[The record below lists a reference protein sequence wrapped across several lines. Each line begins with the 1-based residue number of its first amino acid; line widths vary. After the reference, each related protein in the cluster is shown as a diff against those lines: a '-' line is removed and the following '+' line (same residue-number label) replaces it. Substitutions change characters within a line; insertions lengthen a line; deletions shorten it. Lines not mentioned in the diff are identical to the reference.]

1 MRGMR
6 LSMKKGWIIGIVL
19 FLLLVVS
26 VIAGIYVYKQKEMS
40 NDGSNFGN
48 NELAWQEEYINNV
61 QQENIVSTIATEEK
75 ISPQCI
81 LIKKTY
87 YKQCDHLIREAEEMP
102 EQDINK
108 TKSEFEKAYTK
119 HWKIEEFANAQIV
132 ISQEK
137 EGFCGQHY
145 KIKEHGNVI
154 GIYSV
159 DETGKETLK
168 QDTEIQIMYLPEED
182 LEKIRKGIEVIGDA
196 NLYSTLEDYE

>member
-1 MRGMR
+1 
-6 LSMKKGWIIGIVL
+6 MKKGWIIGIVL
-19 FLLLVVS
+19 FLLLIVS
-26 VIAGIYVYKQKEMS
+26 IIAGIYVYKQKEIS

-81 LIKKTY
+81 LIKKIY

-102 EQDINK
+102 E
-108 TKSEFEKAYTK
+108 
-119 HWKIEEFANAQIV
+119 FANEQIV

-168 QDTEIQIMYLPEED
+168 QDTEIQTMYLPEED

>member
-1 MRGMR
+1 MR
-6 LSMKKGWIIGIVL
+6 KGWIIGITL

-26 VIAGIYVYKQKEMS
+26 IIAGIYVYKQKEVQ
-40 NDGSNFGN
+40 DGGRNFGG
-48 NELAWQEEYINNV
+48 NELARQDEYITNK

-75 ISPQCI
+75 ISPQCT
-81 LIKKTY
+81 LIKKIY
-87 YKQCDHLIREAEEMP
+87 YKQCDHLIREIEEIP

-108 TKSEFEKAYTK
+108 TKSEFEKAYAK
-119 HWKIEEFANAQIV
+119 DWKIEEFANEQIV

-145 KIKEHGNVI
+145 VIKEHGNVV

-159 DETGKETLK
+159 DEIGKETLK

-182 LEKIRKGIEVIGDA
+182 LEKIRRGIEVIGDS